1 MKKLPVKDRLLVF
14 DLQTKVNKRI
24 AEMDQLNPFEDQIME
39 NDDDKNLC
47 QNMWGQQTEVQDLDL
62 LSAGDGQENGGE
74 TDD

>member
-1 MKKLPVKDRLLVF
+1 
-14 DLQTKVNKRI
+14 
-24 AEMDQLNPFEDQIME
+24 MDQLNPFEDQIME